1 MNIKNLL
8 IPRLAITSL
17 PDNRLKGTIILLNL
31 VFFISI
37 IIFAELSGFGPSGI
51 IKETF
56 KNAGW
61 PSTLTPELWFQL
73 FIIIRDSILFL
84 LLLVVLYF
92 SLLALFSWIIK
103 KIFSLFKRK
112 ITVFKLININF
123 YSILYSNIIGL
134 VISIFC
140 LPLALLA
147 KINSNFILD
156 SRLLLLVL
164 LTSILLLNAY
174 VWLFPLIIYIYG
186 IKISLKKYE

>member
-8 IPRLAITSL
+8 IPKRTITSL
-17 PDNRLKGTIILLNL
+17 PDNRINGMIILLNL
-31 VFFISI
+31 VFFVFI
-37 IIFAELSGFGPSGI
+37 IIFAELSGFGPSEI
-51 IKETF
+51 IKTTF

-73 FIIIRDSILFL
+73 FTIIRDFILFL
-84 LLLVVLYF
+84 LLLIVLYF
-92 SLLALFSWIIK
+92 SLLTLFSWIIK

-112 ITVFKLININF
+112 ITVFKLINIHF
-123 YSILYSNIIGL
+123 YSILYSNIVGL
-134 VISIFC
+134 VISIFY

-164 LTSILLLNAY
+164 LISIFLLNVY